1 MMKKLNRKGFTLIEL
16 LAVIVIMAIILV
28 VTVPNIIQSIN
39 DARVSSIH
47 NLAVSIANTYNN
59 AYAQDLIATASNKTL
74 GNIPEKITDK
84 WQCIGD
90 FAPTADGGS
99 LNTTKNLA
107 TVLGLNKEDIILDGT
122 EPSTTNAAL
131 TSTEKAAI
139 KSTSGSETCSAIRL
153 RNGVAEVVLV
163 AANGGRF
170 YVAQK
175 YTYAV
180 NTDVAGAQ
188 NNATS

>member
-1 MMKKLNRKGFTLIEL
+1 MKKLNRKGFTLIEL

-47 NLAVSIANTYNN
+47 NLAVSAAKSYNN
-59 AYAQDLIATASNKTL
+59 IYAQDLIVPNPDNRTL
-74 GNIPEKITDK
+74 GKIPEKITDS
-84 WQCIGD
+84 WQCIGNLKTGVTTGTPLAEILG
-90 FAPTADGGS
+90 FNEADLVLTG
-99 LNTTKNLA
+99 
-107 TVLGLNKEDIILDGT
+107 TVPAG
-122 EPSTTNAAL
+122 TNAAM
-131 TSTEKAAI
+131 TSTQTDSI
-139 KSTSGSETCSAIRL
+139 TVSNCSAIRI

-175 YTYAV
+175 HTYALS
-180 NTDVAGAQ
+180 TATAGGQ
-188 NNATS
+188 NAITTP